1 MFNGTNIIKDTRPFV
16 GNLAPENRKRYIMY
30 KTNLIIVTTS
40 VAIGGLWAWI
50 MGYQEWWQW
59 ILSIIVTGII
69 IYIVIGI
76 FMFIVTIV
84 SLFMLH
90 KYWKN
95 NKTTIKFNLYVIWEK
110 LWRPFSSLEEV
121 GDYVRSTYNFE

>member
-1 MFNGTNIIKDTRPFV
+1 MFNGNIIKDTRPFI
-16 GNLAPENRKRYIMY
+16 GNLAPGNRKRYIMD

-40 VAIGGLWAWI
+40 VVIGGLWAWI

-95 NKTTIKFNLYVIWEK
+95 NKNTIKFNLYVIWEK

-121 GDYVRSTYNFE
+121 EDYVRSIYYLK

>member
-1 MFNGTNIIKDTRPFV
+1 MD
-16 GNLAPENRKRYIMY
+16 

-40 VAIGGLWAWI
+40 VVIGGLWAWI

-59 ILSIIVTGII
+59 ILSIIIIGII

-95 NKTTIKFNLYVIWEK
+95 NKNTIKFNLYVIWEK

-121 GDYVRSTYNFE
+121 EDYVRSTYNFE

>member
-1 MFNGTNIIKDTRPFV
+1 MFNGNIIKDTRPFI
-16 GNLAPENRKRYIMY
+16 GNLAPGNRKRYIMD

-40 VAIGGLWAWI
+40 VVIGGLWAWI

-95 NKTTIKFNLYVIWEK
+95 NKNTIKFNLYVIWEK

-121 GDYVRSTYNFE
+121 EDYVRSIYNLK

>member
-1 MFNGTNIIKDTRPFV
+1 MFNGTNIIKDTRPFI
-16 GNLAPENRKRYIMY
+16 GNIAPENRKRYIMD

-50 MGYQEWWQW
+50 MVYQEWWQW

-95 NKTTIKFNLYVIWEK
+95 NKNTIKFNLYVIWEK
-110 LWRPFSSLEEV
+110 LWRPFFSLEEV
-121 GDYVRSTYNFE
+121 EDYVRSTYNFE